1 MILQSWNTHF
11 YLSETMSI
19 LQIQRIFMDK
29 RGKPPSGI
37 WKGVHISLLAQSEDE
52 SRFIPPKTKAK
63 HKIYRRGEKK
73 ILLLAGGWQTLADFT
88 EYLKLYLQR
97 KFSIRRIYNSS
108 TQSFMLLQYLKL
120 EFLWRS
126 QKLVQVGNLGSCC
139 SRDVLEMG
147 LVWKVWSPKR
157 KKFDR

>member
-37 WKGVHISLLAQSEDE
+37 WNGVHISLLATIRRWKQIYS
-52 SRFIPPKTKAK
+52 SQNKSKAQNLQE
-63 HKIYRRGEKK
+63 GEKK

-120 EFLWRS
+120 EFLWRN
-126 QKLVQVGNLGSCC
+126 QKLVKVGNLGSCC

-147 LVWKVWSPKR
+147 
-157 KKFDR
+157 